1 MCLRSSHGWCSREK
15 LTGKFQIL
23 ITSGKT
29 TIFSGQQQS
38 QANNFIKKETLAQ
51 VFSCEYSEMLQNIFL
66 KEYVRWLL
74 LVFIIRRKVFY
85 IKRKQLFSE
94 ESAKLRALRAIV
106 PCVLCALRIRGP
118 HVSCAFIIFHWLLVP
133 RVVRAFLVLLSHFLQ
148 VFQVQHIQM
157 HFMFCSFQVLLFLV
171 FLVLELFEFFTI
183 DCTKVNHCKMLFIKK
198 RAP

>member
-15 LTGKFQIL
+15 LTEKFQIL

-94 ESAKLRALRAIV
+94 ESAKLRALRAF
-106 PCVLCALRIRGP
+106 CLTYSWTSRVLCLYHFSLAARTSCRTCFFGP
-118 HVSCAFIIFHWLLVP
+118 LVSLSSGVPSLAYSNAFHVLQLLGL
-133 RVVRAFLVLLSHFLQ
+133 VVLG
-148 VFQVQHIQM
+148 VFG
-157 HFMFCSFQVLLFLV
+157 
-171 FLVLELFEFFTI
+171 
-183 DCTKVNHCKMLFIKK
+183 
-198 RAP
+198 A

>member
-15 LTGKFQIL
+15 LTEKFQIL

-85 IKRKQLFSE
+85 IKRNSYFQRSLQNY
-94 ESAKLRALRAIV
+94 V
-106 PCVLCALRIRGP
+106 PCVL
-118 HVSCAFIIFHWLLVP
+118 SCLACFVPYVFVDLTCFWSSCLTFFRCSKFSIFKCISCFVAFRSCCSWCFWC
-133 RVVRAFLVLLSHFLQ
+133 LSYL
-148 VFQVQHIQM
+148 
-157 HFMFCSFQVLLFLV
+157 SFSL
-171 FLVLELFEFFTI
+171 
-183 DCTKVNHCKMLFIKK
+183 
-198 RAP
+198 

>member
-15 LTGKFQIL
+15 LTEKFQIL

-118 HVSCAFIIFHWLLVP
+118 HV
-133 RVVRAFLVLLSHFLQ
+133 FLVLLSHFLQ